1 MVPVYA
7 KGLVVSRSGEDHSA
21 CLRLF
26 FEVLQLLSRPGG
38 IGPVE
43 RGSGPDHY
51 GMFGTEDDASL
62 ASGALGIIGYQP
74 VSHRIIGMG
83 AKGALAFAA
92 STLAASLFV
101 PYDLKLRKDE

>member
-1 MVPVYA
+1 MVPVNA
-7 KGLVVSRSGEDHSA
+7 EWLVVSRSGEYHSPR
-21 CLRLF
+21 LRLL

-43 RGSGPDHY
+43 RGSRPDHY
-51 GMFGTEDDASL
+51 GMLGTEDDASL
-62 ASGALGIIGYQP
+62 TSGALSFIGYQP

-83 AKGALAFAA
+83 AKGALSLAA
-92 STLAASLFV
+92 STLAAFLFV